1 MPNAG
6 TLYVFLHG
14 LTVIRNQ
21 GGQMEIA
28 LPDLG
33 LDHVYKAGS
42 WLRETPIP
50 AGATLELSG
59 VATNGTK
66 TFEQTSFS
74 VKLGPLKLNP
84 APRAATLMLP
94 PARAIL
100 ELLPA
105 TRSPVAFL
113 TRNPNIGFTQI
124 ATCQVLVYDYA
135 DENQVTLTGQYWEPC
150 SIGGAISLHV
160 ISTSAVPEGLAHYA
174 RQEQVLAQLIDGYP
188 GITFPKHVVAAAWSD
203 VAHLGDLQGLVAD
216 ARRSVVTGKGE
227 FAFALPELEDVGR
240 RQFRIERLGRLKQ
253 ELRPLGGLWREPD
266 PLDEEVTAC
275 LPLILNP

>member
-28 LPDLG
+28 LPDIG
-33 LDHVYKAGS
+33 PDHVYQAGN
-42 WLRETPIP
+42 WQRESPIT
-50 AGATLELSG
+50 AGATLQLSG
-59 VATNGTK
+59 VAANGTK

-74 VKLGPLKLNP
+74 VKLGPLKLN
-84 APRAATLMLP
+84 AGPRAATLMLP
-94 PARAIL
+94 PARTIL

-105 TRSPVAFL
+105 TGSPVAFA
-113 TRNPNIGFTQI
+113 TRVPNMRWPVI
-124 ATCQVLVYDYA
+124 ATCQVLVYDYP
-135 DENQVTLTGQYWEPC
+135 DENQVSLTGHYWQPC

-174 RQEQVLAQLIDGYP
+174 SQELVLAQLIDGYP
-188 GITFPKHVVAAAWSD
+188 GITFPKPVVAAAWSD
-203 VAHLGDLQGLVAD
+203 IAHLGDLQGLVAD
-216 ARRSVVTGKGE
+216 ARRSVVTSQGA

-253 ELRPLGGLWREPD
+253 ELRPLAGLWREPD
-266 PLDEEVTAC
+266 PLGEEVTAC